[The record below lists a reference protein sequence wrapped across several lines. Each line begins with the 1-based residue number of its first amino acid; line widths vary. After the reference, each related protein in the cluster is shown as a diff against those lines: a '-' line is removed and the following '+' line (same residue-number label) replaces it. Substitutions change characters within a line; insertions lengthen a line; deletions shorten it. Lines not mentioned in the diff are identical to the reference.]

1 MTLDRTLGDRRVRA
15 TVCPASPAWPVEML
29 IRVEIWWPGWY
40 MSKYC
45 ESAEEAEE
53 VLHDKPREERTAPQI
68 PGGREGIGTPGAG
81 DSPVVLQGGE
91 DDHNNQDGSW
101 WRRWWAKHRDRH

>member
-1 MTLDRTLGDRRVRA
+1 MLLTADDLSALSTALRQCKPLTLDRTLGDRRVRA

-53 VLHDKPREERTAPQI
+53 VINEQT
-68 PGGREGIGTPGAG
+68 
-81 DSPVVLQGGE
+81 
-91 DDHNNQDGSW
+91 
-101 WRRWWAKHRDRH
+101 